1 MTRHMTKATLE
12 MPDRELILNKLLT
25 VPATGTDLVPR
36 PTIAL
41 AARQTHALESRVP
54 ETLALAKAA
63 GVELEY
69 RGVQPLFKTP
79 RIYTGTN
86 GNDWTIEPLHRD
98 TDCVVP
104 KDQQAVIGKLL
115 EADVDF
121 PMLYIAHEVEGTKTK
136 DIVRATDTAHTDI
149 TPEAV
154 GELVGPVPEPQ
165 HAVTLG
171 DRLNQR
177 TAKTLTTIKKGAKFG
192 GMAAVGIAAAPF
204 VVAGAAVAALSQLDP
219 IILGVEVIGEPRV
232 GQPGAFYV
240 VTRWDW

>member
-1 MTRHMTKATLE
+1 MTRHMTKPTLDV
-12 MPDRELILNKLLT
+12 PDRDLILDKLLT
-25 VPATGTDLVPR
+25 VPTTGTDLVRR
-36 PTIAL
+36 PTTAL
-41 AARQTHALESRVP
+41 ATHQAQTLDRRSP
-54 ETLALAKAA
+54 ETLALAKSV

-79 RIYTGTN
+79 RIYTGTD
-86 GNDWTIEPLHRD
+86 GNDWTIEPLYRD

-104 KDQQAVIGKLL
+104 KDQQAVIRKLL
-115 EADVDF
+115 EADLDF
-121 PMLYIAHEVEGTKTK
+121 RMLYIAHEVEGTKTE

-149 TPEAV
+149 TPEKV
-154 GELVGPVPEPQ
+154 GELVGPVPAPQ

-177 TAKTLTTIKKGAKFG
+177 TAKTLTTIKKGAKVG
-192 GMAAVGIAAAPF
+192 GMTAAGIVAAP
-204 VVAGAAVAALSQLDP
+204 VVMVGAAVAALAQMDP